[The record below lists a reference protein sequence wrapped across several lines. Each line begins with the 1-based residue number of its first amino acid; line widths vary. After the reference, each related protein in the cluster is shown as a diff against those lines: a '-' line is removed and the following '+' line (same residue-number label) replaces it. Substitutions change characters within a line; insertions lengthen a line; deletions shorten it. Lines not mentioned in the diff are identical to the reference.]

1 VTEPDGIDEARR
13 ALGRQLAA
21 VRKAIGYSQTELA
34 ARVGY
39 SRSTIANLETG
50 RQDAAA
56 EFWRDCDTVLG
67 TAGDLSAAHEEIA
80 AIRRRHRQQVAAQAR
95 AARQTKVRELQAAGM
110 GAAEAASMLLEAD
123 REDAPPPSRPGA
135 GRGHRL
141 GDRSLFSPA
150 EEDDMR
156 RRTLLSLM
164 TAGLATTAFGPEPAR
179 RLLDL
184 ALTSEP
190 RSIDDWQLACG
201 DHLYAIRTRAPHLI
215 HDDILLDLL
224 TIQRQMDQSGAGEVT
239 ELHRVMAG
247 LSTLHANVLT
257 RLGEHGS
264 ALRWWRTAKHAA
276 DSSGD
281 LDLRLLVRG
290 SEAGFGLYGQ
300 RDPETI
306 LQLTRKAQHL
316 AGKRPS
322 LGLTYIIGTQAK
334 ALSLLGRH
342 EEANHAMTMFVH
354 SAPEDLPSG
363 PIPAFWTSD
372 QVDFTQSWVH
382 AAAGDEARADAARDR
397 VLAHAFLDYQYR
409 ANVRLHEA
417 LCTVANGGVD
427 QGVRQAATV
436 LDALPPNHH
445 SQMITETARIVLC
458 AVPAEQRQRPAV
470 GELRETI
477 ATAGT
482 WAPQATASP

>member
-239 ELHRVMAG
+239 ELHRVMAAM
-247 LSTLHANVLT
+247 STLYANVLT
-257 RLGEHGS
+257 RLGEHGA
-264 ALRWWRTAKHAA
+264 ALRWWRTANTAA
-276 DSSGD
+276 DASGD
-281 LDLRLLVRG
+281 LNVRLLVRG
-290 SEAGFGLYGQ
+290 HAAGFGLYGQ
-300 RDPETI
+300 RHPATV
-306 LQLTRKAQHL
+306 LHLTQKAELL
-316 AGKRPS
+316 AGHRPAPW
-322 LGLTYIIGTQAK
+322 LTQIISTQAK

-342 EEANHAMTMFVH
+342 EAAKHALTRLDNAVPEAVS
-354 SAPEDLPSG
+354 SAP
-363 PIPAFWTSD
+363 IPTYWTTD
-372 QVDFTQSWVH
+372 QIHFTQSWVY
-382 AAAGDEARADAARDR
+382 AAAGEEAKADAARDQ
-397 VLAHAFLDYQYR
+397 VLAHALDYQYH

-417 LCTVANGGVD
+417 MCTVVKGGVD
-427 QGVRQAATV
+427 HGVRQAATV
-436 LDALPPNHH
+436 LDALPQHHH
-445 SQMITETARIVLC
+445 SQMITETARVVLR
-458 AVPAEQRQRPAV
+458 AVPLEQHGRAAV

-477 ATAGT
+477 ATAGA
-482 WAPQATASP
+482 WAP